1 MKNYVS
7 KWLTQRITAIILI
20 PLTFWFVFQCMSFS
34 EMNYSQIVFFFNS
47 SLNSSLF
54 LVMMVSML
62 LHSKIG
68 CETILEDYVKSYKIK
83 KISKLLIKTVSYF
96 SIIIVIISIVI
107 LMDII

>member
-1 MKNYVS
+1 
-7 KWLTQRITAIILI
+7 
-20 PLTFWFVFQCMSFS
+20 
-34 EMNYSQIVFFFNS
+34 MNYSQIVLFFNS

>member
-7 KWLTQRITAIILI
+7 NWLTQRFTAIILI
-20 PLTFWFVFQCMSFS
+20 PLTFWFVFQCLSFS
-34 EMNYSQIVFFFNS
+34 EMNYSQIVLFFNS

-96 SIIIVIISIVI
+96 SIIIVIISIMI